1 LNIKKLFGSRA
12 SSEVNLLE
20 TLVLKEED
28 VKKVLNMNEVLD
40 VVEQVFKEKAL
51 GRVQMPPKMYVYFE
65 SFNGDLRV
73 MPSYVE
79 TFGISAVKV
88 VNVHPDNRRFNLP
101 TVMATITLVDPK
113 TGAPL
118 AIMGGTWITAMRT
131 GAASGVAA
139 KHLSRKG
146 SSKLALIGAGVQAV
160 TQMMAMAQVMKL
172 EEVAV
177 YDIADDVKTNFV
189 NRMSSEYPDIKI
201 SAAKSIQEAVEDV
214 DVVVTLTPSRKP
226 IVKNDWIKSG
236 THIGAIGADAP
247 GKEELDP
254 AILQRAKIIVDDL
267 EQSRH
272 SGEINVP
279 LEKGIISMKKIY
291 GELGEIIARKKVG
304 RTSNEEITIFDSTG
318 LAIQDAVTAK
328 LAYEK
333 ALKAGLGIK
342 LSLAI

>member
-1 LNIKKLFGSRA
+1 M
-12 SSEVNLLE
+12 E
-20 TLVLKEED
+20 TLILKEED
-28 VKKVLNMNEVLD
+28 VKQLLNMNEVLN
-40 VVEQVFKEKAL
+40 VVEQAFNEKAL
-51 GRVQMPPKMYVYFE
+51 GRVQMPPKMYLNFE

-79 TFGISAVKV
+79 AFGISAVKV
-88 VNVHPDNRRFNLP
+88 VNVHPDNRRYNLP

-139 KHLSRKG
+139 RHLSRKG
-146 SSKLALIGAGVQAV
+146 SSKLALVGTGVQAV
-160 TQMMAMAQVMKL
+160 TQMMAMARVVKL
-172 EEVAV
+172 EEVKV
-177 YDIADDVKTNFV
+177 YDIIDEAKINFV
-189 NRMSSEYPDIKI
+189 KRMSSEYPDVKI
-201 SAAKSIQEAVEDV
+201 SAMRSIQEAVKDV
-214 DVVVTLTPSRKP
+214 DVVVTVTPSRKP
-226 IVKNDWIKSG
+226 IVKDGWIKPG

-254 AILQRAKIIVDDL
+254 AILQKAKIVVDDL
-267 EQSRH
+267 EQARH

-279 LEKGIISMKKIY
+279 LAKGIISLKQIY
-291 GELGEIIARKKVG
+291 GELGEIIAGKKVG
-304 RTSNEEITIFDSTG
+304 RASDEEITIFDSTG

-333 ALKAGLGIK
+333 ALKAGLGIR
-342 LSLAI
+342 LNLAI

>member
-1 LNIKKLFGSRA
+1 
-12 SSEVNLLE
+12 LE
-20 TLVLKEED
+20 TLILKEED
-28 VKKVLNMNEVLD
+28 VKQLLNMNEVLN
-40 VVEQVFKEKAL
+40 VVEQAFNEKAL
-51 GRVQMPPKMYVYFE
+51 GRVQMPPKMYLNFE

-79 TFGISAVKV
+79 AFGISAVKV
-88 VNVHPDNRRFNLP
+88 VNVHPDNRRYNLP

-139 KHLSRKG
+139 RHLSRKG
-146 SSKLALIGAGVQAV
+146 SSKLALVGTGVQAV
-160 TQMMAMAQVMKL
+160 TQMMAMARVVKL
-172 EEVAV
+172 EEVKV
-177 YDIADDVKTNFV
+177 YDIIDEAKINFV
-189 NRMSSEYPDIKI
+189 KRMSSEYPDVKI
-201 SAAKSIQEAVEDV
+201 SAMRSIQEAVKDV
-214 DVVVTLTPSRKP
+214 DVVVTVTPSRKP
-226 IVKNDWIKSG
+226 IVKDGWIKPG

-254 AILQRAKIIVDDL
+254 AILQKAKIVVDDL
-267 EQSRH
+267 EQARH

-279 LEKGIISMKKIY
+279 LAKGIISLKQIY
-291 GELGEIIARKKVG
+291 GELGEIIAGKKVG
-304 RTSNEEITIFDSTG
+304 RASDEEITIFDSTG

-333 ALKAGLGIK
+333 ALKAGLGIR
-342 LSLAI
+342 LNLAI

>member
-1 LNIKKLFGSRA
+1 M
-12 SSEVNLLE
+12 LE
-20 TLVLKEED
+20 TLILKEED
-28 VKKVLNMNEVLD
+28 VKQLLNMNEVLN

-88 VNVHPDNRRFNLP
+88 VNVHPDNRRYNLP
-101 TVMATITLVDPK
+101 TVMATIILVDPK

-131 GAASGVAA
+131 GAASGVAT

-146 SSKLALIGAGVQAV
+146 SNKLALIGAGVQAV
-160 TQMMAMAQVMKL
+160 TQMMAMALVMKL
-172 EEVAV
+172 KEVRV
-177 YDIADDVKTNFV
+177 YDISDEAKINFV
-189 NRMSSEYPDIKI
+189 KKLSSEYPDVKI
-201 SAAKSIQEAVEDV
+201 YATRSVQEAVEGV
-214 DVVVTLTPSRKP
+214 DVVATITPSRKP
-226 IVKNDWIKSG
+226 IVENDWIKAG

-254 AILQRAKIIVDDL
+254 AILQRAKIVVDDL

-279 LEKGIISMKKIY
+279 LEKGMISLKNIY
-291 GELGEIIARKKVG
+291 GELGEIIAGKKVG
-304 RTSNEEITIFDSTG
+304 RSSNEEITIFDSTG
-318 LAIQDAVTAK
+318 LGIQDAVTAK

-333 ALKAGLGIK
+333 ALQAGLGVR
-342 LSLAI
+342 LNLAT

>member
-1 LNIKKLFGSRA
+1 M
-12 SSEVNLLE
+12 LE
-20 TLVLKEED
+20 TLILKEED
-28 VKKVLNMNEVLD
+28 VKQLLNMNEVLN

-51 GRVQMPPKMYVYFE
+51 GRAQMPPKMYIYFE

-79 TFGISAVKV
+79 AFGISAVKV
-88 VNVHPDNRRFNLP
+88 VNVHPDNRRYNLP

-131 GAASGVAA
+131 GAASGVAT

-146 SSKLALIGAGVQAV
+146 SSKLAFIGTGVQAV
-160 TQMMAMAQVMKL
+160 TQMMAMVQVMKL
-172 EEVAV
+172 EEVKV
-177 YDIADDVKTNFV
+177 YDIADDVKANFV
-189 NRMSSEYPDIKI
+189 KKMSSKYPDIKI
-201 SAAKSIQEAVEDV
+201 SATGSIQEAVENV
-214 DVVVTLTPSRKP
+214 DVIVTVTPSRKP
-226 IVKNDWIKSG
+226 IVKNGWIKAG
-236 THIGAIGADAP
+236 MHISAIGADAP

-254 AILQRAKIIVDDL
+254 AILQRAKIVVDDI

-279 LEKGIISMKKIY
+279 LEKGIISLKQIY
-291 GELGEIIARKKVG
+291 GELGEIVAGKKAG
-304 RTSNEEITIFDSTG
+304 RASDKEITIFDSTG

-333 ALKAGLGIK
+333 ALKAGLGIR
-342 LSLAI
+342 LNLAI

>member
-1 LNIKKLFGSRA
+1 VDI
-12 SSEVNLLE
+12 LE
-20 TLVLKEED
+20 TLILREED
-28 VKKVLNMNEVLD
+28 VKKLLNMNEVLN
-40 VVEQVFKEKAL
+40 VVEQAFKEKAL
-51 GRVQMPPKMYVYFE
+51 GRVQMPPKMYLDFE

-79 TFGISAVKV
+79 TFGISAVKI
-88 VNVHPDNRRFNLP
+88 VNVHPDNRRYNLP
-101 TVMATITLVDPK
+101 TVMATITLVDPR

-139 KHLSRKG
+139 KYLSRKG

-172 EEVAV
+172 GEVKI
-177 YDIADDVKTNFV
+177 YDIMDEAKTSFV
-189 NRMSSEYPDIKI
+189 TKMSPEYPDVRI
-201 SAAKSIQEAVEDV
+201 SAAGSIQEAVEDV
-214 DVVVTLTPSRKP
+214 DVVVTVTPSRKP
-226 IVKNDWIKSG
+226 IVKNEWIRSG
-236 THIGAIGADAP
+236 MHISAIGADAP

-254 AILQRAKIIVDDL
+254 AILQRAKIVVDDL

-279 LEKGIISMKKIY
+279 LEKGIISLKQLY
-291 GELGEIIARKKVG
+291 GQLGEVIVGKKVG
-304 RTSNEEITIFDSTG
+304 RASDEEITIFDSTG

-328 LAYEK
+328 LAYDK
-333 ALKAGLGIK
+333 ALKAGVGVRLN
-342 LSLAI
+342 LAT

>member
-1 LNIKKLFGSRA
+1 
-12 SSEVNLLE
+12 LE
-20 TLVLKEED
+20 TLILKEED
-28 VKKVLNMNEVLD
+28 VKQLLSMNEVLN

-51 GRVQMPPKMYVYFE
+51 GRVQMPPKMYLSFE

-79 TFGISAVKV
+79 AFGISAVKV
-88 VNVHPDNRRFNLP
+88 VNVHPDNRRYNLP
-101 TVMATITLVDPK
+101 TVMATITLVDPR

-139 KHLSRKG
+139 RHLSRRG
-146 SSKLALIGAGVQAV
+146 SSKLALVGTGVQAV
-160 TQMMAMAQVMKL
+160 TQMMAMARVVKL
-172 EEVAV
+172 EEVKV
-177 YDIADDVKTNFV
+177 YDIVDEAKINFV
-189 NRMSSEYPDIKI
+189 KRMSPEYLDVKI
-201 SAAKSIQEAVEDV
+201 SATRSVQEAVEDA
-214 DVVVTLTPSRKP
+214 DVVVTVTPSRKP
-226 IVKNDWIKSG
+226 IVMSEWIKPG

-254 AILQRAKIIVDDL
+254 AILRKAKIVVDDL
-267 EQSRH
+267 EQARH

-279 LEKGIISMKKIY
+279 LAKGIISLKQIY
-291 GELGEIIARKKVG
+291 GELGEIIAGKKVG
-304 RTSNEEITIFDSTG
+304 RASDEEITIFDSTG

-333 ALKAGLGIK
+333 ALKAGLGIR
-342 LSLAI
+342 LNLAI